1 MAALREESHF
11 FAPESGKIKK
21 AREKLILKL
30 EAEKKWITPELIRST
45 KEKISQEYHR
55 NMHERLQLPP
65 EEKPLRLFA
74 QGEGVKIK
82 ASARVGAVMERVLR
96 EFEQQKEKVGEKK

>member
-1 MAALREESHF
+1 MAALKEEVPF
-11 FAPESGKIKK
+11 LAPESSKIKK

-30 EAEKKWITPELIRST
+30 EVEKKWITPELIRST

-96 EFEQQKEKVGEKK
+96 EFDEQKQKVEKR